1 MAIQPRISE
10 QYRYGTTLDR
20 IGTVRS
26 IADDVNDTAISGR
39 KLKRISD
46 DPVATVR
53 VLRNRTR
60 ITNLDQYRKTL
71 DFGRGY
77 LAKTEDALTSIY
89 DSLIRA
95 KELSIQQSN
104 NIYDEP
110 AQKAVAEEIRQ
121 ILNHVIILGNTTY
134 DAKYVFGG
142 FQTTQPP
149 LSPDGH
155 YLGDDGF
162 IFVQVDEDSFRPIN
176 INGRTVFDVP
186 GGLEGKRPPLVKI
199 LENMY
204 ESLFSWNRDKL
215 HQSMVDLDGAMN
227 SVVTATASLGARRV
241 ALEDVSERLDRGESQ
256 LHSDNNNLEG
266 ADMVKSS
273 IDLKR
278 AENALNFTLQA
289 SSKMLTPSLLEF
301 LK

>member
-1 MAIQPRISE
+1 MPINPRISE

-20 IGTVRS
+20 IGTVKN
-26 IADDVNDTAISGR
+26 IADDVNETAISAR

-60 ITNLDQYRKTL
+60 ISNLDQFRKSL

-89 DSLIRA
+89 ESLIRA
-95 KELSIQQSN
+95 KELSIQQST
-104 NIYDEP
+104 NIYDD
-110 AQKAVAEEIRQ
+110 AARKAVAEEIRQ

-134 DAKYVFGG
+134 GDKYVFGG

-149 LSPDGH
+149 VSPDGH
-155 YLGDDGF
+155 YLGDDGYIF
-162 IFVQVDEDSFRPIN
+162 IQVDEDSFRPVN
-176 INGRTVFDVP
+176 VSGRQVFDVP
-186 GGLEGKRPPLVKI
+186 GGMEGKRPPLVNI
-199 LENMY
+199 LQNMY
-204 ESLFSWNRDKL
+204 ESLFAWDKDKL
-215 HQSMVDLDGAMN
+215 HQSMVDLDSAMN

-266 ADMVKSS
+266 ADMVKSAL
-273 IDLKR
+273 DLKR
-278 AENALNFTLQA
+278 AESALNFTLQA

>member
-1 MAIQPRISE
+1 MALQPRISE

-20 IGTVRS
+20 IGNVKS
-26 IADDVNDTAISGR
+26 IADDVNDTAISAR

-46 DPVATVR
+46 DPVATIR

-60 ITNLDQYRKTL
+60 ITNLDQYRKSL

-134 DAKYVFGG
+134 GDKYVFGG

-149 LSPDGH
+149 VSPDGH

-176 INGRTVFDVP
+176 VNGRSVFDVP

-204 ESLFSWNRDKL
+204 DSLYTWDRDKL
-215 HQSMVDLDGAMN
+215 HQSMVDMDAAMN
-227 SVVTATASLGARRV
+227 SVVTATASLGARRN
-241 ALEDVSERLDRGESQ
+241 ALEDVSERLDRGEAQ
-256 LHSDNNNLEG
+256 LHNDNNNLEG
-266 ADMVKSS
+266 ADMVKSA
-273 IDLKR
+273 IDLRR
-278 AENALNFTLQA
+278 AESALNFTLQA

>member
-1 MAIQPRISE
+1 MAINPRISE

-20 IGTVRS
+20 IGNVKN

-46 DPVATVR
+46 DPVATIR

-60 ITNLDQYRKTL
+60 ITNLDQYRKSL
-71 DFGRGY
+71 DFGRGF

-110 AQKAVAEEIRQ
+110 SRKAVAEEVRQ

-134 DAKYVFGG
+134 SDKYVFGG

-149 LSPDGH
+149 VSPDGH
-155 YLGDDGF
+155 YLGDDGY

-176 INGRTVFDVP
+176 VNGRTVFDVP
-186 GGLEGKRPPLVKI
+186 GGLEGKRPPLVNI

-204 ESLFSWNRDKL
+204 DSLFAWDRDKL
-215 HQSMVDLDGAMN
+215 HQSMVDLDAAMN

-256 LHSDNNNLEG
+256 LHNDNNNLEG
-266 ADMVKSS
+266 ADMVKSAL
-273 IDLKR
+273 DLKR

>member
-20 IGTVRS
+20 IGNVKN
-26 IADDVNDTAISGR
+26 IADDVNETAISGR

-46 DPVATVR
+46 DPVATIR

-60 ITNLDQYRKTL
+60 ITNLDQYRKTI
-71 DFGRGY
+71 DFGKGY

-110 AQKAVAEEIRQ
+110 ARKAVAEEIRQ
-121 ILNHVIILGNTTY
+121 ILSHVIILGNSTY
-134 DAKYVFGG
+134 NDKYVFGG

-149 LSPDGH
+149 ISPDGH

-176 INGRTVFDVP
+176 INGRSVFDVP
-186 GGLEGKRPPLVKI
+186 GGVEGKRPPLVSI

-204 ESLFSWNRDKL
+204 DSLFSWDRDKL
-215 HQSMVDLDGAMN
+215 HQSMVDLDSAMN

-241 ALEDVSERLDRGESQ
+241 ALDDVSERLDRGESQ

>member
-1 MAIQPRISE
+1 MPVNPRISE
-10 QYRYGTTLDR
+10 QYRYGSTLDR
-20 IGTVRS
+20 IGTVKN
-26 IADDVNDTAISGR
+26 IADDVHETAVSAR

-46 DPVATVR
+46 DPVATIR

-60 ITNLDQYRKTL
+60 ISNLDQYRKSL

-89 DSLIRA
+89 ESLIRA

-104 NIYDEP
+104 NIYDD
-110 AQKAVAEEIRQ
+110 ASRKAVAEEIRQ

-134 DAKYVFGG
+134 GDKYVFGG

-149 LSPDGH
+149 VSPDGH
-155 YLGDDGF
+155 YLGDDGYIF
-162 IFVQVDEDSFRPIN
+162 IQVDEDSFRPIN
-176 INGRTVFDVP
+176 VSGRMVFDVP
-186 GGLEGKRPPLVKI
+186 GGMEGKRPPLVNI
-199 LENMY
+199 LQNMY
-204 ESLFSWNRDKL
+204 ESLFAWDKDQL

-266 ADMVKSS
+266 ADLVKSAL
-273 IDLKR
+273 DLKR
-278 AENALNFTLQA
+278 AETALNFTLQA

>member
-1 MAIQPRISE
+1 MPINPRISE
-10 QYRYGTTLDR
+10 QYRYGSTLDR
-20 IGTVRS
+20 IGTVKN
-26 IADDVNDTAISGR
+26 IADDVHETAISAR

-60 ITNLDQYRKTL
+60 ISNLDQFRKSL

-89 DSLIRA
+89 ESLIRA

-104 NIYDEP
+104 NIYDDS
-110 AQKAVAEEIRQ
+110 ARKAVAEEIRQ

-134 DAKYVFGG
+134 GDKYVFGG

-149 LSPDGH
+149 VSPDGH
-155 YLGDDGF
+155 YLGDDGYIF
-162 IFVQVDEDSFRPIN
+162 IQVDEDSFRPVN
-176 INGRTVFDVP
+176 VSGRQVFDVP
-186 GGLEGKRPPLVKI
+186 GGMEGKRPPLVNI
-199 LENMY
+199 LQNMY
-204 ESLFSWNRDKL
+204 ESLFAWDKDKL
-215 HQSMVDLDGAMN
+215 HQSMVDLDSAMN

-266 ADMVKSS
+266 ADMVKSAL
-273 IDLKR
+273 DLRR
-278 AENALNFTLQA
+278 AETALNFTLQA

>member
-1 MAIQPRISE
+1 MAINPRISE

-20 IGTVRS
+20 IGTVKN

-46 DPVATVR
+46 DPVATIR

-60 ITNLDQYRKTL
+60 ITNLDQYRKSL
-71 DFGRGY
+71 DFGRGF

-110 AQKAVAEEIRQ
+110 SRKAVAEEVRQ

-134 DAKYVFGG
+134 SDKYVFGG

-149 LSPDGH
+149 VSPDGH
-155 YLGDDGF
+155 YLGDDGY

-176 INGRTVFDVP
+176 VNGRTVFDVP
-186 GGLEGKRPPLVKI
+186 GGLEGKRPPLVNI

-204 ESLFSWNRDKL
+204 DSLFAWDRDKL
-215 HQSMVDLDGAMN
+215 HQSMVDLDAAMN

-266 ADMVKSS
+266 ADMVKSAL
-273 IDLKR
+273 DLKR

>member
-1 MAIQPRISE
+1 MPVNPRISE
-10 QYRYGTTLDR
+10 QYRYGSTLDR
-20 IGTVRS
+20 IGTVKN
-26 IADDVNDTAISGR
+26 IADDVHETAVSAR

-46 DPVATVR
+46 DPVATIR

-60 ITNLDQYRKTL
+60 ISNLDQYRKSL

-89 DSLIRA
+89 ESLIRA

-104 NIYDEP
+104 NIYDD
-110 AQKAVAEEIRQ
+110 ASRKAVAEEIRQ

-134 DAKYVFGG
+134 GDKYVFGG

-149 LSPDGH
+149 VSPDGH
-155 YLGDDGF
+155 YLGDDGYIF
-162 IFVQVDEDSFRPIN
+162 IQVDEDSFRPIN
-176 INGRTVFDVP
+176 VSGRMVFDVP
-186 GGLEGKRPPLVKI
+186 GGMEGKRPPLVNI
-199 LENMY
+199 LQNMY
-204 ESLFSWNRDKL
+204 ESLFSWDKDQL

-266 ADMVKSS
+266 ADLVKSAL
-273 IDLKR
+273 DLKR
-278 AENALNFTLQA
+278 AETALNFTLQA

>member
-1 MAIQPRISE
+1 MPVNPRISE
-10 QYRYGTTLDR
+10 QYRYGTTLER
-20 IGTVRS
+20 IGTVKN
-26 IADDVNDTAISGR
+26 IADDVQETAISAR

-60 ITNLDQYRKTL
+60 ISNLDQYRKSL

-95 KELSIQQSN
+95 KELSIQQSTTV
-104 NIYDEP
+104 YDD
-110 AQKAVAEEIRQ
+110 ASRKAVAEEIRQ
-121 ILNHVIILGNTTY
+121 ILNHVIILGNSTY
-134 DAKYVFGG
+134 GDKYVFGG

-149 LSPDGH
+149 ISPDGH
-155 YLGDDGF
+155 YLGDDGYIF
-162 IFVQVDEDSFRPIN
+162 IQVDEDSFRPIN
-176 INGRTVFDVP
+176 VSGRLVFDVP
-186 GGLEGKRPPLVKI
+186 GGMEGKRPPLVNI
-199 LENMY
+199 LQNMY
-204 ESLFSWNRDKL
+204 ESLFSWDKEKL
-215 HQSMVDLDGAMN
+215 HQSMVDMDAAMN
-227 SVVTATASLGARRV
+227 AVVTATASLGARRV

-266 ADMVKSS
+266 ADMVKSAL
-273 IDLKR
+273 DLRR
-278 AENALNFTLQA
+278 AETALNFTLQA

>member
-1 MAIQPRISE
+1 MAINPRISE
-10 QYRYGTTLDR
+10 QYRYGSTLDR
-20 IGTVRS
+20 ISNVKS
-26 IADDVNDTAISGR
+26 IADDINETAISGR
-39 KLKRISD
+39 KLKKISD
-46 DPVATVR
+46 DPVATIR

-60 ITNLDQYRKTL
+60 ITNLDQYRKSL
-71 DFGRGY
+71 DFGRGF
-77 LAKTEDALTSIY
+77 LAKTEDALTSISE
-89 DSLIRA
+89 SLIRA

-110 AQKAVAEEIRQ
+110 SRKAVAEELRQ
-121 ILNHVIILGNTTY
+121 IINHVIILGNTTY
-134 DAKYVFGG
+134 SDKYVFGG

-149 LSPDGH
+149 VSPDGH

-162 IFVQVDEDSFRPIN
+162 IFVQIDEDSFRPIN

-186 GGLEGKRPPLVKI
+186 GGQEGKRPPLVNI

-204 ESLFSWNRDKL
+204 SSLFTWDRDKL
-215 HQSMVDLDGAMN
+215 HESMVDLDSAMN
-227 SVVTATASLGARRV
+227 SVITATASLGARRV

-266 ADMVKSS
+266 ADMVKSAL
-273 IDLKR
+273 DLKR

>member
-1 MAIQPRISE
+1 MAINPRISE

-20 IGTVRS
+20 IGTVKN

-46 DPVATVR
+46 DPVATIR

-60 ITNLDQYRKTL
+60 ITNLDQSRKSL
-71 DFGRGY
+71 DFGRGF

-110 AQKAVAEEIRQ
+110 SRKAVAEEVRQ

-134 DAKYVFGG
+134 SDKYVFGG

-149 LSPDGH
+149 VSPDGH
-155 YLGDDGF
+155 YLGDDGY

-176 INGRTVFDVP
+176 VNGRTVFDVP
-186 GGLEGKRPPLVKI
+186 GGLEGKRPPLVNI

-204 ESLFSWNRDKL
+204 DSLFAWDRDKL
-215 HQSMVDLDGAMN
+215 HQSMVDLDAAMN

-266 ADMVKSS
+266 ADMVKSAL
-273 IDLKR
+273 DLKR

>member
-1 MAIQPRISE
+1 MAINPRISE

-20 IGTVRS
+20 IGTVKN

-46 DPVATVR
+46 DPVATIR

-60 ITNLDQYRKTL
+60 ITNLDQYRKSL
-71 DFGRGY
+71 DFGRGF

-110 AQKAVAEEIRQ
+110 SRKAVAEEVRQ

-134 DAKYVFGG
+134 SDKYVFGG

-149 LSPDGH
+149 VSPDGH
-155 YLGDDGF
+155 YLGDDGYL
-162 IFVQVDEDSFRPIN
+162 FVQVDEDSFRPIN
-176 INGRTVFDVP
+176 VNGRTVFDVP
-186 GGLEGKRPPLVKI
+186 GGLEGKRPPLVNI

-204 ESLFSWNRDKL
+204 DSLFAWDRDKL
-215 HQSMVDLDGAMN
+215 HQSMVDLDAAMN

-266 ADMVKSS
+266 ADMVKSAL
-273 IDLKR
+273 DLKR

>member
-20 IGTVRS
+20 IGNVKN
-26 IADDVNDTAISGR
+26 IADDVNETAISGR

-46 DPVATVR
+46 DPAATIR

-71 DFGRGY
+71 DFGKGY
-77 LAKTEDALTSIY
+77 LAKTEDALSSIY
-89 DSLIRA
+89 ESLIRA

-110 AQKAVAEEIRQ
+110 ARKAVAEEIRQ
-121 ILNHVIILGNTTY
+121 ILNHVIILGNSTY
-134 DAKYVFGG
+134 NDKYVFGG

-149 LSPDGH
+149 VSPDGH

-176 INGRTVFDVP
+176 INGRDVFDVP
-186 GGLEGKRPPLVKI
+186 GGQEGKRPPLVSI

-204 ESLFSWNRDKL
+204 ESLFSWDRDKL
-215 HQSMVDLDGAMN
+215 HQSMVDLDSAMN

-241 ALEDVSERLDRGESQ
+241 ALDDVSERLDRGESQ

>member
-1 MAIQPRISE
+1 MAINPRISE

-20 IGTVRS
+20 IGTVKN

-46 DPVATVR
+46 DPVATIR

-60 ITNLDQYRKTL
+60 ITNLDQYRKSL
-71 DFGRGY
+71 DFGRGF

-110 AQKAVAEEIRQ
+110 SRKAVAEEIRQ

-134 DAKYVFGG
+134 SDKYVFGG

-149 LSPDGH
+149 VSPDGH
-155 YLGDDGF
+155 YLGDDGY

-176 INGRTVFDVP
+176 VNGRTVFDVP
-186 GGLEGKRPPLVKI
+186 GGLEGKRPPLVNI

-204 ESLFSWNRDKL
+204 DSLFAWDRDKL
-215 HQSMVDLDGAMN
+215 HQSMVDLDAAMN

-266 ADMVKSS
+266 ADMVKSAL
-273 IDLKR
+273 DLKR

>member
-20 IGTVRS
+20 IGNVKA
-26 IADDVNDTAISGR
+26 IADDVNETAISGR

-46 DPVATVR
+46 DPVATIR

-60 ITNLDQYRKTL
+60 ITNLDQFRKTL

-77 LAKTEDALTSIY
+77 LAKTEDALSSIY

-95 KELSIQQSN
+95 KELSIQQSTS
-104 NIYDEP
+104 IYDEP
-110 AQKAVAEEIRQ
+110 SQKAVAEEIRQ

-134 DAKYVFGG
+134 DDKYVFGG

-149 LSPDGH
+149 VSPDGH

-176 INGRTVFDVP
+176 ISGREVFDVP
-186 GGLEGKRPPLVKI
+186 ASHEGKRPPLVKI

-204 ESLFSWNRDKL
+204 DSLFIWDKEKL
-215 HQSMVDLDGAMN
+215 HQSMVDLDSAMN
-227 SVVTATASLGARRV
+227 SVISITASLGARRV

-256 LHSDNNNLEG
+256 LHSDNNNLEA
-266 ADMVKSS
+266 ADMVKSAL
-273 IDLKR
+273 DLRR
-278 AENALNFTLQA
+278 AEHALGFTLQA

>member
-10 QYRYGTTLDR
+10 QYRYGSTMDR
-20 IGTVRS
+20 IGNVKN

-46 DPVATVR
+46 DPVATIR

-77 LAKTEDALTSIY
+77 LAKTEDALSSIY
-89 DSLIRA
+89 ESLIRA
-95 KELSIQQSN
+95 KELAIQQSTD
-104 NIYDEP
+104 IYDEP
-110 AQKAVAEEIRQ
+110 SRKAVAEEIRQ
-121 ILNHVIILGNTTY
+121 ILGHVIILGNTTY
-134 DAKYVFGG
+134 NDKYVFGG

-149 LSPDGH
+149 VSPDGH

-176 INGRTVFDVP
+176 INGRSVFDVP
-186 GGLEGKRPPLVKI
+186 GGLEGKRPPLVSI

-204 ESLFSWNRDKL
+204 ESLFAWDKDKL

-256 LHSDNNNLEG
+256 LHSDNNNLES
-266 ADMVKSS
+266 ADMVKSAL
-273 IDLKR
+273 DLKR